1 MGSCFG
7 EGTFVGVYNFICLS
21 YKWTVANR
29 KCQLTMPY
37 QRYKNV
43 ICFVLIFSVWF
54 VLRTTRA
61 RAARCEVYFYTS
73 VMKYCQA
80 MRPEKKKAIVGWFN
94 GSFSVFYVISPVIC
108 RDKSDARWELFFF
121 LFALFPFVN
130 RLPFHLSDPII
141 VFLSF
146 YIGGSAKLKDIWYSK
161 MVEKPKIR

>member
-43 ICFVLIFSVWF
+43 ICFVLIFSVCF

-61 RAARCEVYFYTS
+61 RGALWSLFLYFSHEVLSSYAT
-73 VMKYCQA
+73 
-80 MRPEKKKAIVGWFN
+80 REKKNTIVGWFN

>member
-1 MGSCFG
+1 MFIIQVDSG
-7 EGTFVGVYNFICLS
+7 EQKVPVDDAISAVQKCYLFCANFLS
-21 YKWTVANR
+21 V
-29 KCQLTMPY
+29 C
-37 QRYKNV
+37 
-43 ICFVLIFSVWF
+43 F

-61 RAARCEVYFYTS
+61 RGALWSLFLYFSHEVLSSYAT
-73 VMKYCQA
+73 
-80 MRPEKKKAIVGWFN
+80 REKKNTIVGWFN

-146 YIGGSAKLKDIWYSK
+146 CIGGSAKLKDIWYSK

>member
-1 MGSCFG
+1 MFIIQVDSG
-7 EGTFVGVYNFICLS
+7 E
-21 YKWTVANR
+21 R
-29 KCQLTMPY
+29 KVPVDNAISAVQ
-37 QRYKNV
+37 NV
-43 ICFVLIFSVWF
+43 ICFVLIFSVCF
-54 VLRTTRA
+54 VLRTRA
-61 RAARCEVYFYTS
+61 RGALWSLFLYFK
-73 VMKYCQA
+73 KYCQA
-80 MRPEKKKAIVGWFN
+80 MRPEKKNTIVGWFN

-146 YIGGSAKLKDIWYSK
+146 CIGGSAKLKDIWYSE